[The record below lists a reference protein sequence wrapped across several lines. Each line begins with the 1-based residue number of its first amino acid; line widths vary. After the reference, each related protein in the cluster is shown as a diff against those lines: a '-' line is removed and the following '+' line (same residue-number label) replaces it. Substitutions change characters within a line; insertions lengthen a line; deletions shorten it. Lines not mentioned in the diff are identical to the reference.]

1 LQLSRLDWLVL
12 LQATQSLIA
21 LLLASLIALLLAA
34 TSHVPLILTARIE
47 QPWNCRDILLQ

>member
-34 TSHVPLILTARIE
+34 TSHVRLILTARIE